1 MIKIF
6 LESQKKDFL
15 KLETKERE
23 RGGTGRFSQLNKS
36 YRKMNQSL

>member
-15 KLETKERE
+15 KLKTPET
-23 RGGTGRFSQLNKS
+23 GGEEGSLNKS

>member
-15 KLETKERE
+15 KLEILE
-23 RGGTGRFSQLNKS
+23 RGEKGRFSQ
-36 YRKMNQSL
+36 